1 MKGLVLEPINMAG
14 KGPLTTSLFSPPESP
29 SGKFRA
35 QRSVLVP
42 QFHKKTFFTFNCTQN
57 RHQKIQQHNGK
68 DWGNLTREPCF
79 FPQVSGL

>member
-14 KGPLTTSLFSPPESP
+14 KGPLTTSPFSPPESP

-42 QFHKKTFFTFNCTQN
+42 QFHKKTFSLLIAL
-57 RHQKIQQHNGK
+57 RIDIKKYSSIMERAGEIS
-68 DWGNLTREPCF
+68 LESLVF